1 MSRKLS
7 NKEWEEYIK
16 QYYSN
21 DISMTINDFCR
32 ENDLSKQQ
40 FHYHKKK
47 ISETKTQT
55 STVFQALKIVSDEE
69 PYNKVLAN
77 LEIKITIANA
87 TIAIP
92 VSETTLISSII
103 KELATSC

>member
-7 NKEWEEYIK
+7 NKEWEEFIN

-21 DISMTINDFCR
+21 DISMTINEFCR
-32 ENDLSKQQ
+32 ENNLSKQQ

-47 ISETKTQT
+47 ISETKTPA
-55 STVFQALKIVSDEE
+55 STVFQA
-69 PYNKVLAN
+69 
-77 LEIKITIANA
+77 IKIDSPGESYPKALGDLEVKIIIANA

-92 VSETTLISSII
+92 VSETTLIASII

>member
-7 NKEWEEYIK
+7 NKEWEEYIN

-21 DISMTINDFCR
+21 DISMTINEFCR
-32 ENDLSKQQ
+32 ENNLSKQQ

-47 ISETKTQT
+47 ISQTKTET
-55 STVFQALKIVSDEE
+55 STVFQALKIVSEEE
-69 PYNKVLAN
+69 PYNKALDN

-92 VSETTLISSII
+92 ISETTLISSII
-103 KELATSC
+103 KELSTSC

>member
-1 MSRKLS
+1 MTRKLS
-7 NKEWEEYIK
+7 NKEWEGYIK

-21 DISMTINDFCR
+21 EISITINEFCR
-32 ENDLSKQQ
+32 ENNLSKQQ

-69 PYNKVLAN
+69 PSNKILAGS
-77 LEIKITIANA
+77 EIKITLANA
-87 TIAIP
+87 TISIP
-92 VSETTLISSII
+92 VSETTLIESII